1 MLPKEDRKAMLLRL
15 YNEDTPLMDHS
26 KDRFHNKAQAGA
38 NANADADI
46 KDESVDIKEE
56 EEEEEEARE
65 EEEEDGVDADVKDEM
80 AATKGEEGE
89 EGGGANVADA
99 REVGDVD
106 MMESGAMAEDD
117 GDCERV
123 KEDDALHDAVV
134 KSEAEHR

>member
-56 EEEEEEARE
+56 EDEAGEEEE
-65 EEEEDGVDADVKDEM
+65 GVDADVKDEM

-89 EGGGANVADA
+89 GGGGADA
-99 REVGDVD
+99 GEVGDVE

-117 GDCERV
+117 GESERV